1 MSGATQFAR
10 LWGPGVRG
18 CTAHIGICGRARV
31 RWDQQDF
38 GTVSTPPARGG
49 SVKIQSAPRAARIR
63 PRAVRTRPRA
73 LEAGEGRAA
82 VASRERSTSARRR
95 DRLVA
100 LLLRREEVRV
110 TAVEDSP
117 QGDREISGMPVVTA
131 PIFTPAFDPLENLF
145 AS

>member
-73 LEAGEGRAA
+73 VEAGEGRAA

-100 LLLRREEVRV
+100 LLLRRAEVRV
-110 TAVEDSP
+110 AVAADSAER
-117 QGDREISGMPVVTA
+117 DREISSTPGTTA
-131 PIFTPAFDPLENLF
+131 SLCTPA
-145 AS
+145 